1 MYSKTRYFFFLTAC
15 LATFLAAAETMQSQ
29 SLFPSGGETEA
40 ECVQTITW
48 KIGSVDARFDMDN
61 DSLKSIVQSVSDL
74 WSEAAG
80 YPVIAYDPDG
90 EVELNLYYTD
100 QQQYTE
106 DEQQLSDKINRLR
119 QSYYS
124 MNLMY
129 QRQENLFENEQ
140 AEFNNKQ
147 AEYNAAVEMYN
158 QTLSRIQTTGVRS
171 RELDEQLKKLRREV
185 EIKEKGLS
193 ATRQDLQELDIEL
206 QNLSDR
212 LNRRAD
218 NFNELVYQYKKRF
231 SGWKTFY
238 QGVYL
243 NVAGKRKINVYQF
256 DDVGKLKLVL
266 AHEFGHALGLKHV
279 GNPKSVMYYLTDRQN
294 TANLQLSEEDIR
306 EIQFR
311 CVL

>member
-1 MYSKTRYFFFLTAC
+1 
-15 LATFLAAAETMQSQ
+15 
-29 SLFPSGGETEA
+29 
-40 ECVQTITW
+40 TW

-106 DEQQLSDKINRLR
+106 DEQQLSDRIERLR
-119 QSYYS
+119 QKFYAQ
-124 MNLMY
+124 NLMY
-129 QRQENLFENEQ
+129 QRQENSFENEQ
-140 AEFNNKQ
+140 TEFNKKQ
-147 AEYNAAVEMYN
+147 AEYNAVVEAYN

-171 RELDEQLKKLRREV
+171 RELDDRLKKLGRE
-185 EIKEKGLS
+185 IDMKEADLAS
-193 ATRQDLQELDIEL
+193 MREDLREQDAELR
-206 QNLSDR
+206 NLSNR
-212 LNRRAD
+212 LNSRA
-218 NFNELVYQYKKRF
+218 NSVNELVYQYKKRF
-231 SGWKTFY
+231 SGWRTFY

-243 NVAGKRKINVYQF
+243 DVGGKRKINIYQF
-256 DDVGKLKLVL
+256 DDVGRLKLIL

-294 TANLQLSEEDIR
+294 TADLQLSEEDIR

>member
-1 MYSKTRYFFFLTAC
+1 MYSKTRYFFFLTTC

-40 ECVQTITW
+40 ECAQTITW

-106 DEQQLSDKINRLR
+106 DKQQLSDRIERLR
-119 QSYYS
+119 QKFYAQ
-124 MNLMY
+124 NLMY
-129 QRQENLFENEQ
+129 QRQENSFENEQ
-140 AEFNNKQ
+140 TEFNKKQ
-147 AEYNAAVEMYN
+147 AEYNAVVEAYN

-171 RELDEQLKKLRREV
+171 RELDDRLKKLGRE
-185 EIKEKGLS
+185 IDMKEADLAS
-193 ATRQDLQELDIEL
+193 MREDLREQDAELR
-206 QNLSDR
+206 NLSNR
-212 LNRRAD
+212 LNSRA
-218 NFNELVYQYKKRF
+218 NSVNELVYQYKKRF
-231 SGWKTFY
+231 SGWRTFY

-243 NVAGKRKINVYQF
+243 DVGGKRKINIYQF
-256 DDVGKLKLVL
+256 DDVGRLKLIL

-294 TANLQLSEEDIR
+294 TADLQLSEEDIR